1 MRHDGAWHAS
11 RALDEERGA
20 CVRERTETMAKKKAT
35 DVEFD
40 PETGEVLEDDAVHE
54 DLSHAELKRIAKE
67 MGIKGYS
74 KMSRGELSLRIVN
87 GGEEPIDASKLTAE
101 QKTALADEKAHEIAK
116 LYAELDAAK
125 DELYAARTSWNTKV
139 KDAREGLA
147 NTIKMGSPEI
157 DAVNRLNGIKE
168 AFQHLEEMEAGRT
181 EVVAPLAEAVSK
193 LDVRLKRLLQQC
205 NQLDL
210 RF

>member
-1 MRHDGAWHAS
+1 
-11 RALDEERGA
+11 
-20 CVRERTETMAKKKAT
+20 MAKKKAA

-40 PETGEVLEDDAVHE
+40 PETGEVLDDSASVRE

-74 KMSRGELSLRIVN
+74 KMSREELSLRIVS
-87 GGEEPIDASKLTAE
+87 GGEDVIDASKLTAE
-101 QKTALADEKAHEIAK
+101 QKAALANEKAHEIAK

-125 DELYAARTSWNTKV
+125 DELYAARTAWNAKA

-147 NTIKMGSPEI
+147 NTIRSGSPDI
-157 DAVNRLNGIKE
+157 DAINRLNGIKE
-168 AFQHLEEMEAGRT
+168 AFQHLEEMEAGRA